1 MRLFERVIVFFIC
14 VAMVVVSAFAILF
27 SLKVF
32 SLDYFWTR
40 LVYFYGRW
48 EMGAVAGIFLVG
60 SILIL
65 LSGFRNRKIPESV
78 INNGEMGSVS
88 ISFNAVENLI
98 LKAANNVER
107 LKDVKVKLKP
117 REDSLSIILK
127 VTVAPD
133 TNIPELTSELQRVVK
148 DYVESMAGISV
159 REIKVKVENIAIPQK
174 QKSSKG

>member
-1 MRLFERVIVFFIC
+1 
-14 VAMVVVSAFAILF
+14 
-27 SLKVF
+27 
-32 SLDYFWTR
+32 
-40 LVYFYGRW
+40 
-48 EMGAVAGIFLVG
+48 MGAVGGIFLVG

>member
-1 MRLFERVIVFFIC
+1 MRLYERVIVFFIC
-14 VAMVVVSAFAILF
+14 IAMAVISVLAILF

-32 SLDYFWTR
+32 SLNYFWTR
-40 LVYFYGRW
+40 LVYLYGRW
-48 EMGAVAGIFLVG
+48 ETGAIAGIFLVG

-65 LSGFRNRKIPESV
+65 LSSFLNRKIPESV
-78 INNGEMGSVS
+78 ISNGEMGSVS

-98 LKAANNVER
+98 LKAANNIER

-117 REDSLSIILK
+117 QEDSLSIILN

-159 REIKVKVENIAIPQK
+159 RGITVKVENIVIPQK
-174 QKSSKG
+174 QKVK